1 MLHAILKSG
10 RREVDK
16 PKNRMLKCP
25 SDGEHMADG
34 Q

>member
-1 MLHAILKSG
+1 MLHAIG
-10 RREVDK
+10 ATEAAAVDK

-25 SDGEHMADG
+25 SDEERMADG